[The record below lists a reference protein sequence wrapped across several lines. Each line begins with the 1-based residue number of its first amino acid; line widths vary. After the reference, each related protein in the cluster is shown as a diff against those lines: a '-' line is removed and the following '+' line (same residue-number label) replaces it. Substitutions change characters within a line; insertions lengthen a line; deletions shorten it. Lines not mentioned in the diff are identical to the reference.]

1 MICSEGVV
9 TAAERERLWELVR
22 NPIPGSK
29 IAAAKEFGI
38 DLTLTLENLL
48 LTPTQ
53 RLQKMEEFSRA
64 LEELRRTARDLGR

>member
-1 MICSEGVV
+1 M
-9 TAAERERLWELVR
+9 TATEHQRLWELVS

-29 IAAAKEFGI
+29 IAAAMEFGI

-53 RLQKMEEFSRA
+53 RLQKMEEFSRS